1 MKADPR
7 ERRDW
12 LGVEVNVKWGAWG
25 AILALKAPGLIL
37 ERLGQQ
43 GWVGDDSKHS
53 IQGMVRSCATHL
65 TCIIL
70 SKSRQQPYILF
81 VFPVR
86 FCKKYVFI
94 SGCAGP
100 LLLHT
105 VLF

>member
-53 IQGMVRSCATHL
+53 IQGMVSSFVYQA
-65 TCIIL
+65 L
-70 SKSRQQPYILF
+70 SLPGA
-81 VFPVR
+81 V
-86 FCKKYVFI
+86 
-94 SGCAGP
+94 
-100 LLLHT
+100 LHT
-105 VLF
+105 LHVLFFLCLGIPRS